1 MTSGREEQGV
11 RYNESGKVVQAEQT
25 STSCQ
30 VAGIGELV
38 DLVKKTDVMVSGLM
52 ELKFFSGF
60 VDKFV
65 VLSVEM
71 KYCSIIIK
79 FIFPSE
85 V

>member
-1 MTSGREEQGV
+1 MRCNG
-11 RYNESGKVVQAEQT
+11 SGKVVQAEQT
-25 STSCQ
+25 FTTCQ
-30 VAGIGELV
+30 VAGIGEVV

-52 ELKFFSGF
+52 ELNCFSGF

-65 VLSVEM
+65 FSVEM
-71 KYCSIIIK
+71 KYFSIIIK